1 MSKAFR
7 TWTLEDDIFLIENFG
22 KMPINQ
28 LINILQRTETAVKIR
43 YNILHEPSH
52 YACQRLQNKEAIVPS
67 YTCKCS
73 QGISFDKKTYEA
85 HLNKKSH
92 VLFMQKEE
100 IKELRIQLE
109 TKSRKITELNCTV
122 SELENK
128 LVIKNTTLQK
138 IKNLIC

>member
-7 TWTLEDDIFLIENFG
+7 TWSLEDDIYLIENFG
-22 KMPINQ
+22 KISMNK
-28 LINILQRTETAVKIR
+28 LIDTLQRTETAVKIR
-43 YNILHEPSH
+43 YNILNEPSH
-52 YACQRLQNKEAIVPS
+52 YACQRLNNKEAIVPS

-109 TKSRKITELNCTV
+109 TKTRKIMDLEKELV
-122 SELENK
+122 S
-128 LVIKNTTLQK
+128 KNDVLNK

>member
-1 MSKAFR
+1 MSKSFR
-7 TWTLEDDIFLIENFG
+7 TWSLEDDIFLIENFG
-22 KMPINQ
+22 KIPINK
-28 LINILQRTETAVKIR
+28 LIDTLQRTVSAVKIR

-67 YTCKCS
+67 YTCKCA

-85 HLNKKSH
+85 HLNKKTH

-109 TKSRKITELNCTV
+109 TKTRKII
-122 SELENK
+122 ELEK
-128 LVIKNTTLQK
+128 LVLSKDDILLR
-138 IKNLIC
+138 IKNLIN